1 MRRAAKIDANQTAI
15 VSALQAAGA
24 SVQSL
29 AAVGNGVPDLLVG
42 RASRIWLIECK
53 DGNKPP
59 SARQL
64 TPDQREWIDAWRGTP
79 VVVAYGPDDALRA
92 IGALC

>member
-1 MRRAAKIDANQTAI
+1 MRAAKIDANHTAI
-15 VSALQAAGA
+15 VKAIRAVGA

-29 AAVGNGVPDLLVG
+29 AAVGKGVPDLLVG
-42 RASRIWLIECK
+42 KDGKTWLIECK
-53 DGNKPP
+53 DGANAP

-92 IGALC
+92 IGAIK